1 MSTTKN
7 SESQSKPNKEVKI
20 LPLKEDELLKADP
33 GEIRV
38 YRVDEDGHIVDDLQ
52 GEKNENV

>member
-1 MSTTKN
+1 MSTTKD
-7 SESQSKPNKEVKI
+7 SESQSKREKEIPI

-38 YRVDEDGHIVDDLQ
+38 YRVDEDGHIVDD
-52 GEKNENV
+52 